1 MICHCVLITRL
12 WSMWNWFPSHLW
24 NLSDTLNPQNCK
36 TIKREDSKGHTSA
49 MTKLYFSFA
58 VVLMSQEG
66 LPELKF
72 IFLLFQTLAHTSH
85 MFWVFQLFVCIEI
98 RIYAMFWTLY
108 ELGNRAGIV
117 FSGQSAQWQ
126 KPKLCM
132 FLTTLH
138 MTIQWTSIPRRP
150 RIECFHWLQLT
161 HVTLPD
167 FQFSQHDEVHFPHT
181 MFHVLPRVQVIPVNT
196 CVTPH
201 VDFQSASLV
210 ILLVTA
216 REWAGE
222 LLLLSEVGSIVGE

>member
-36 TIKREDSKGHTSA
+36 TTKREDSRGHTSA
-49 MTKLYFSFA
+49 MTRLYFSFA

-85 MFWVFQLFVCIEI
+85 MFWVFQLFVCIKI

-108 ELGNRAGIV
+108 ELGNRGGIV

-138 MTIQWTSIPRRP
+138 MTTW
-150 RIECFHWLQLT
+150 F
-161 HVTLPD
+161 
-167 FQFSQHDEVHFPHT
+167 
-181 MFHVLPRVQVIPVNT
+181 N
-196 CVTPH
+196 
-201 VDFQSASLV
+201 
-210 ILLVTA
+210 
-216 REWAGE
+216 G
-222 LLLLSEVGSIVGE
+222 LLSPEGQELNAFTDSN